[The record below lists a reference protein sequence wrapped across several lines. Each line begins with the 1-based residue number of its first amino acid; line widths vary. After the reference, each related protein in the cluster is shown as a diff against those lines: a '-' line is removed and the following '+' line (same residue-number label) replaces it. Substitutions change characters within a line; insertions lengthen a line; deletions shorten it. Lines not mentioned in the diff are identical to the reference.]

1 MSSPVKNQNKD
12 KSNNFFYAV
21 SLGLEMGFLIAL
33 PLVIFLILGV
43 FLDKKFESFPIY
55 LIFAIIIGL
64 IVTFLDVYY
73 FILPF
78 LTKRSK
84 RNKNN

>member
-1 MSSPVKNQNKD
+1 VKNQNKD

-43 FLDKKFESFPIY
+43 FLDKKFETFPFY
-55 LIFAIIIGL
+55 LISAMILGL
-64 IVTFLDVYY
+64 VLTFLDVYY
-73 FILPF
+73 FVLPF
-78 LTKRSK
+78 LTKK
-84 RNKNN
+84 LKK

>member
-43 FLDKKFESFPIY
+43 FLDKKFETFPFY
-55 LIFAIIIGL
+55 LISAMILGL
-64 IVTFLDVYY
+64 VLTFLDVYY
-73 FILPF
+73 FVLPF
-78 LTKRSK
+78 LTKK
-84 RNKNN
+84 LKK

>member
-1 MSSPVKNQNKD
+1 MKNQNKD

-43 FLDKKFESFPIY
+43 FLDKKFETFPFY
-55 LIFAIIIGL
+55 LISAMILGL
-64 IVTFLDVYY
+64 VLTFLDVYY
-73 FILPF
+73 FVLPF
-78 LTKRSK
+78 LTKK
-84 RNKNN
+84 LKK

>member
-1 MSSPVKNQNKD
+1 VKNQNKD

-43 FLDKKFESFPIY
+43 FLDKKFETFPFY
-55 LIFAIIIGL
+55 LISAIILGL
-64 IVTFLDVYY
+64 VFTFLDVYY

-78 LTKRSK
+78 LTKK
-84 RNKNN
+84 LKK

>member
-43 FLDKKFESFPIY
+43 FLDKKFETFPFY
-55 LIFAIIIGL
+55 LISAMILGL
-64 IVTFLDVYY
+64 VLTFFDVYY
-73 FILPF
+73 FVLPF
-78 LTKRSK
+78 LTKK
-84 RNKNN
+84 LKK

>member
-43 FLDKKFESFPIY
+43 FLDKKFETFPFY
-55 LIFAIIIGL
+55 LISAMILGL
-64 IVTFLDVYY
+64 VLTFLDVYY

-78 LTKRSK
+78 LTKK
-84 RNKNN
+84 LKK

>member
-43 FLDKKFESFPIY
+43 FLDKKFETFPFY
-55 LIFAIIIGL
+55 LISAIILGL
-64 IVTFLDVYY
+64 VFTFLDVYY

-78 LTKRSK
+78 LTKK
-84 RNKNN
+84 LKK